1 MAKAFVSTLNSTQKQ
16 NLDVIISTLK
26 NGGFTNPL
34 IIAGICGIIS
44 KESVFT
50 LVREGM
56 KYSTSRLG
64 EVWPRLKGRSDLANN
79 EEKLA
84 NEVYGGKYG
93 NGPKDGYK
101 YRGGGFNQ
109 LTFKALYEERGK
121 QTGTHL
127 GTNPDS
133 ISTNGVASKVLVF
146 YYKDAFAYFKKKG
159 ILKEYGS
166 SSDFNGFKDL
176 QGAVL
181 AAYHATA
188 GTGHSVSKIKGY
200 LKSDSLGGMTKALA
214 NAPDLLKYI
223 EKFSGLKSP
232 PQDPSTETRSDG
244 GAGIPGSPNTVAET
258 PPVKTPKPP
267 PDPQNSIAKL
277 KLVKKSGPGELMG
290 EIEFETF
297 LGEGKVKGIQFD
309 EPGEYVIQV
318 VPSDERIIPLEF
330 TMSVAGEPSPK
341 SQEKAVE
348 EKVEGNRP
356 IIAQIDPPTVNLP
369 PIKFD
374 IPPSD
379 DQAVVEM
386 ATSIG
391 LNPFL
396 WLNGYQIKEKNIM
409 VLSLYHEGMVPC
421 CQATF
426 VDEAGILK
434 KQGFPTDDTPFEVF
448 LTSGSKYIKSIH
460 LKFKMTNFRENSDKS
475 HSITGMLDLKD
486 FYKINFNSYTGT
498 SFEILKNMCKELQLG
513 FNSNIN
519 TTNDTMKWSNVGQTW
534 RDFMSSIIQHSYI
547 SDTQFTMGYID
558 FYYSFNYVDVE
569 KEWQRDNS
577 TDVGI
582 SLGSQ
587 NKMTAANEE
596 EKLQRLVL
604 TNEKSMNGSDLFFIN
619 PQIMNNSTAKSIQSG
634 QKTITK
640 YYDTAAKSFLIFDIE
655 SQTGDDPNK
664 VILKGKQG
672 DASELEENY
681 RTNFGGKIDTNNV
694 HVNYAYARDLNS
706 RNLSEMNKISVSLEL
721 PTINY
726 NLYKYQKINL
736 KFINEA
742 GSAADPN
749 LTQERITGNW
759 IILDIKYIWVKGKLS
774 QNITCMRKDLEKT
787 LEEKQN
793 TTTDKKAEV
802 KEKKPNIPVKEVPP
816 NSIFAIDDE
825 LTVKAEDGYMY
836 SITVTKL
843 LENGNE
849 IEGYVL
855 ELIDQPFVPK
865 PPPPPPPPK
874 PDPVTTES
882 TGGGDTGGSGGGSA
896 DVGPFKEVKGLKLDK
911 LKGIIP
917 DSVIAQIPK
926 TAAQF
931 GITTNLR
938 LAHFLAQLMHESGNF
953 KYTEEIASGSAYE
966 GRKDL
971 GNTQAGDGKRY
982 KGRGYIQLT
991 GRANYTKFKEFCGED
1006 TVANPALVAS
1016 KFPMLSAGY
1025 FFDKTKLFAKC
1036 DEGSGE
1042 EVVKKVSKRVN
1053 GGYNGL
1059 ADRLEKFAKVWKVL
1073 G

>member
-1 MAKAFVSTLNSTQKQ
+1 MAKAFTTTLNSTQKQ

-26 NGGFTNPL
+26 SNGYTNPL
-34 IIAGICGIIS
+34 TIAGICAIIS

-56 KYSTSRLG
+56 SYSTARLG
-64 EVWPRLKGRSDLANN
+64 EVWPKLKGRSDLSNN
-79 EEKLA
+79 AEKLA
-84 NEVYGGKYG
+84 NEVYGGQYG

-109 LTFKALYEERGK
+109 LTFKALYEQRGK
-121 QTGTHL
+121 QTGTNL

-133 ISTNGVASKVLVF
+133 IGTNGVASKVLIY
-146 YYKDAFAYFKKKG
+146 YYKDSFDYFKKNG
-159 ILKEYGS
+159 VLKQYGA
-166 SSDFNGFKDL
+166 SDMNGFKDL
-176 QGAVL
+176 TNAVC

-188 GTGHSVSKIKGY
+188 GIGHSVAKIKGY
-200 LKSDSLGGMTKALA
+200 LTSDKLGGMTKAQA

-223 EKFSGLKSP
+223 EKFTGLKSP
-232 PQDPSTETRSDG
+232 AQDSAPSTPADG
-244 GAGIPGSPNTVAET
+244 GSGTPGSPNTVAET
-258 PPVKTPKPP
+258 TPKRTPKPP

-297 LGEGKVKGIQFD
+297 LGEGKVEGIQFD
-309 EPGEYVIQV
+309 EPGEYVIQI

-341 SQEKAVE
+341 SQEKAQE

-356 IIAQIDPPTVNLP
+356 IIAQIDPPSVNLP

-379 DQAVVEM
+379 DQAVLEM

-396 WLNGYQIKEKNIM
+396 WMNGYQIKEKNIM
-409 VLSLYHEGMVPC
+409 ALSLYHEGMVPC

-434 KQGFPTDDTPFEVF
+434 KQGFPTDDIPFEVF
-448 LTSGSKYIKSIH
+448 LTSGSKYIKAIH

-486 FYKINFNSYTGT
+486 FYKVNFNSYIGT
-498 SFEILKNMCKELQLG
+498 SFEILRNMCKELQLG

-519 TTNDTMKWSNVGQTW
+519 ATNDTMKWSNVGQPW
-534 RDFMSSIIQHSYI
+534 RDFMTSIIQHSYI

-569 KEWQRDNS
+569 KEWQRDNA

-587 NKMTAANEE
+587 NKMTSANEE

-604 TNEKSMNGSDLFFIN
+604 TNEKSMNGSDLFFTN

-634 QKTITK
+634 QRTITK

-655 SQTGDDPNK
+655 SQTSDDPNK

-672 DASELEENY
+672 ELEESY
-681 RTNFGGKIDTNNV
+681 TTNFGGKIDTQNV
-694 HVNYAYARDLNS
+694 HVNYAYARDLNG
-706 RNLSEMNKISVSLEL
+706 RNLNEMNKISVSLEL

-759 IILDIKYIWVKGKLS
+759 IILDIKYIWMRGKLS

-816 NSIFAIDDE
+816 NSIFAIDDD
-825 LTVKAEDGYMY
+825 LTVKAGDGYLY

-855 ELIDQPFVPK
+855 ELIDQPFIPK
-865 PPPPPPPPK
+865 PPLPPPPPK
-874 PDPVTTES
+874 PDPSTTTPGSS
-882 TGGGDTGGSGGGSA
+882 TGSGS
-896 DVGPFKEVKGLKLDK
+896 DDGPITEVKGLKLDK
-911 LKGIIP
+911 LKGVIP
-917 DSVIAQIPK
+917 DSVIKQIPK
-926 TAAQF
+926 TAEQF
-931 GITTNLR
+931 NITTNLR
-938 LAHFLAQLMHESGNF
+938 LAHFLAQCMTESGNF
-953 KYTEEIASGSAYE
+953 KWVTELGKPSYFLKYDAGTKIG
-966 GRKDL
+966 KNL
-971 GNTQAGDGKRY
+971 GNTVPGDGPKF

-991 GRANYTKFKEFCGED
+991 GRANYTQFQKFCGED
-1006 TVANPALVAS
+1006 TVGNPDLVAT

-1025 FFDKTKLFAKC
+1025 FFNKNNLWKFADK
-1036 DEGSGE
+1036 GSTDA
-1042 EVVKKVSKRVN
+1042 EVQYVGYRVN
-1053 GGYNGL
+1053 GKNPPNG
-1059 ADRLEKFAKVWKVL
+1059 DKERKEFFHKVWAVL
-1073 G
+1073 K